1 MAAVCPS
8 CGRENPDEFAFCGHC
23 GAALASA
30 PAAREVRKTVTV
42 LFADVVGSTS
52 LGESRD
58 PERVRTQM
66 GRWFE
71 QARRTIERH
80 GGTVEKFAGD
90 AVMAVFGVPVVHED
104 DALRAVRSAE
114 ELRSPELR
122 IGVNTG
128 EVVAGEGETMVT
140 GDAVNVTARLEQAA
154 APGEVLIGS
163 ETRRLVRDAVE
174 TEPLD
179 PLGVKGKAA
188 PIEAYRLISVREG
201 AEAIARHLEAPLVGR
216 KRELERLRQDFEH
229 AVAEQSCHLFTLL
242 GPAGVGKSR
251 LAADFLAAADARVV
265 RGRCLSYGEGITYFP
280 VVEVLVQFG
289 AEPDST
295 IASSPAETQLAFR
308 KLLEREATDG
318 PLIVVFE
325 DIQWAEPTC
334 LDLIEHI
341 SDLSRSAPIFL
352 LCIARPELLELR
364 PTWSGGKLNT
374 TTILLEPL
382 SDAECEQLISAL
394 GGADGELQAKVIEAA
409 QGNPLFVEEMLAML
423 HEEGDVAVPPTI
435 HALLHARLDALG
447 REERTVVERGAV
459 EGQIFHRGPVI
470 ELAPE
475 ADVDAQLPLLI
486 RKELIRPDASTFPG
500 DDAYRFRHLLIR
512 DAAYESLPKETRAD
526 LHERF
531 AIWLEEHAELVEQ
544 DEIVGYH
551 LEQAHRYRTEL
562 DQDRAQL
569 AERAAM
575 HLGAAGRAALG
586 RADFRAAVNMLERAV
601 GLLPRGDERRLP
613 LVSELALALVDTG
626 RFDDGLAYAQ
636 EVAESP
642 DPRWRAHAA
651 LAQGLAGFLTGSQSI
666 EEWDAMAVEAR
677 TVFEQRGDELGL
689 ARAILFSGYGEWA
702 RCHAQAAVE
711 AYRAARHELE
721 TRVGQAE
728 GFLLVQGAARRG
740 LGRFAA
746 MQGDFDTGRELM
758 RRGRAALAEA
768 GLEMED
774 AATAQGAAFVERQ
787 AGDLEAEERELRA
800 GLAVLEELGEQN
812 FWSTTA
818 MQLADCLSHQGR
830 NEEAEELLPLLRE
843 RSPEGDLVNF
853 AGADAIEA
861 RLLARRGVHDQAER
875 LALRA
880 VEAAETTDF
889 WTLRGQNLE
898 ALGDVYCAADR
909 PDEARAAYERALAVY
924 EDKGATVPAEKVRGL
939 IAEL

>member
-1 MAAVCPS
+1 MVCPS

-23 GAALASA
+23 GAALAAAS
-30 PAAREVRKTVTV
+30 AAREVRKTVTV
-42 LFADVVGSTS
+42 LFADVVDSTS

-58 PERVRTQM
+58 PERVRAQM

-71 QARRTIERH
+71 QARQTIEGH

-140 GDAVNVTARLEQAA
+140 GDAVNVAARLEQAA
-154 APGEVLIGS
+154 PPGEVLIGR
-163 ETRRLVRDAVE
+163 ETRGLVRDAVE
-174 TEPLD
+174 AEPLD
-179 PLGVKGKAA
+179 PLEVKGKAA
-188 PIEAYRLISVREG
+188 PIEAYRLVSVRQG
-201 AEAIARHLEAPLVGR
+201 AEAITRHLEAPLVGR
-216 KRELERLRQDFEH
+216 KRELGRLRQDFEH

-242 GPAGVGKSR
+242 GTAGVGKSR
-251 LAADFLAAADARVV
+251 LAAEFLAGADARVV

-280 VVEVLVQFG
+280 LVEVLMKLG
-289 AEPDST
+289 AEPESI

-325 DIQWAEPTC
+325 DIQWAEPTF

-341 SDLSRSAPIFL
+341 SDLSRNAPIFL

-364 PTWSGGKLNT
+364 PTWSGGKLNA

-382 SDAECEQLISAL
+382 SEAECGQLISTL

-447 REERTVVERGAV
+447 REERAVVERGSV
-459 EGQIFHRGPVI
+459 EGQVFHRGTVL

-475 ADVDAQLPLLI
+475 TDVDAQLPLLI
-486 RKELIRPDASTFPG
+486 RKELIRPDASTLPG

-531 AIWLEEHAELVEQ
+531 AVWLEEHAELVEQ

-551 LEQAHRYRTEL
+551 LEQAHRYRKEL

-575 HLGAAGRAALG
+575 HLGAAGREALG
-586 RADFRAAVNMLERAV
+586 RADFRAAINLLERAV

-613 LVSELALALVDTG
+613 LVSELA
-626 RFDDGLAYAQ
+626 
-636 EVAESP
+636 SP
-642 DPRWRAHAA
+642 WSIRDASTMASRTPRRPPNRRTRAGGPMQLWRRDWPASSAAHNPSTN
-651 LAQGLAGFLTGSQSI
+651 G
-666 EEWDAMAVEAR
+666 AR
-677 TVFEQRGDELGL
+677 SL
-689 ARAILFSGYGEWA
+689 W
-702 RCHAQAAVE
+702 
-711 AYRAARHELE
+711 
-721 TRVGQAE
+721 
-728 GFLLVQGAARRG
+728 
-740 LGRFAA
+740 
-746 MQGDFDTGRELM
+746 
-758 RRGRAALAEA
+758 RRGR
-768 GLEMED
+768 
-774 AATAQGAAFVERQ
+774 F
-787 AGDLEAEERELRA
+787 
-800 GLAVLEELGEQN
+800 
-812 FWSTTA
+812 S
-818 MQLADCLSHQGR
+818 S
-830 NEEAEELLPLLRE
+830 
-843 RSPEGDLVNF
+843 S
-853 AGADAIEA
+853 
-861 RLLARRGVHDQAER
+861 
-875 LALRA
+875 
-880 VEAAETTDF
+880 
-889 WTLRGQNLE
+889 
-898 ALGDVYCAADR
+898 
-909 PDEARAAYERALAVY
+909 
-924 EDKGATVPAEKVRGL
+924 
-939 IAEL
+939 